1 MKTLWQVISL
11 LAVVHIL
18 GLAGFV
24 GFLAGTDRINAE
36 RVELV
41 RDTFMLTVAEE
52 QAEEEELAAVAA
64 DAESTDERVAT
75 ASDIDDPAP
84 VSVAERLAQE
94 RAQNEATLRQIERT
108 RKEVEDLRRNLKL
121 AQERVQ
127 KQHDQLMAEKKAVE
141 EKLTQIEQRLN
152 DEGFKKAVQL
162 YEALPAKQTKQMFVK
177 LIGEGQIEQVVMY
190 MEAMESRKAGGVM
203 KEFKSEADL
212 AMAVDIAERL
222 RARGT
227 HLVSQAKGVQP

>member
-41 RDTFMLTVAEE
+41 RDTFMLTVAED